1 MKPTAV
7 DSIVKT
13 LTEYALAEK
22 SEANRKVLM
31 FAIQVAEKNRPLEQH
46 TIEQA
51 WEDAWEDAFNAKT
64 FALSGREYFA
74 QTHKQIN
81 DTNQIKLNL

>member
-1 MKPTAV
+1 MTPTAV

-13 LTEYALAEK
+13 LTDYALAEK
-22 SEANRKVLM
+22 SEENRKVLM
-31 FAIQVAEKNRPLEQH
+31 FAIQVAEKNRPLERH

-51 WEDAWEDAFNAKT
+51 WDDRDKAKT
-64 FALSGREYFA
+64 FAMSGREYFE

-81 DTNQIKLNL
+81 DTNQIKLKL

>member
-1 MKPTAV
+1 MIQTAV

-13 LTEYALAEK
+13 LTDYALAEK
-22 SEANRKVLM
+22 SEENRKVLM
-31 FAIQVAEKNRPLEQH
+31 FAIQVAEKNRPLERH

-51 WEDAWEDAFNAKT
+51 WDNAANAKT
-64 FALSGREYFA
+64 FAMSGREYFE

-81 DTNQIKLNL
+81 DTNQIKLKL